1 MEGKTMN
8 DYNLLNYSFTA
19 WPTIDQYNE
28 RTDNKQPQET
38 VSGDRVIPPYLN
50 LSVLSR
56 PPRKIHS
63 KDSNVNGKDI
73 FANNVLY
80 NYLESINN
88 NPFKMFASKIP
99 DEKPIAKEQPVV
111 WDRYLTIPGKKI
123 EPKQEDGSNSPL
135 EKNVLF
141 DNYLFP
147 DNPFNPYPTLFQYK
161 QPIHPPM
168 SEEQSKVMADIA
180 DNPKLVFTPEYTK
193 WRQYIMQ
200 NSPKYLERL
209 WKRLTAKEQD
219 YVYEN
224 NYSAFTALSNEAKGK
239 YGESRMRRKNNEVAP
254 RVLKPLAAAFAA
266 PFAIEGAILGLPAA
280 EQQIGRGF
288 GYAIDKFAETE
299 FGQTV
304 LPTLTKFA
312 ESKVGRIAGT
322 AANTGF
328 GAYGAAHLAS
338 EDGIRK
344 TVGHV
349 LDGNLG
355 DAAWSATGDLF
366 DATALNYFGRN
377 ATKGIV
383 DGIKNHKTSAQT
395 KHPFK
400 SELDWTPEGWLGK
413 RVDGVYDANDITSLQ
428 SHIPEYHKIEQTAK
442 SDGTWLKMPDGST
455 WQGDPRSW
463 VQMQSKDYDIYT
475 GNSPFKYQVFSHSS
489 DNKFQTFD
497 LTHFGKTDDGFF
509 GKGFYSHPAENIN
522 GKLMGRNSY
531 GVNNYLLTTNV
542 QKPFDLNNPK
552 RDYMFLFNR
561 DNAPNGLFDGYD
573 SAFFGIPGSN
583 SVGASPAELVV
594 PKPSNYKSLI
604 GNNGDF
610 NPSNNN
616 MYKAFIPLPLLFGY
630 GTMSEY

>member
-38 VSGDRVIPPYLN
+38 DSGNRVTVPLPS
-50 LSVLSR
+50 LSLFPHQKREEYSYK
-56 PPRKIHS
+56 P
-63 KDSNVNGKDI
+63 NVNGKDI

-111 WDRYLTIPGKKI
+111 WDRYLTIPGKEI

-135 EKNVLF
+135 VKNVLF
-141 DNYLFP
+141 NNYLFP

-161 QPIHPPM
+161 EPIHPPITK
-168 SEEQSKVMADIA
+168 EQSMVMADIA

-239 YGESRMRRKNNEVAP
+239 YGESREIRKNNEVAP

-266 PFAIEGAILGLPAA
+266 PFAIEGTMIGLTAA
-280 EQQIGRGF
+280 EQQIAKGLSF
-288 GYAIDKFAETE
+288 ATDKFSKTAL
-299 FGQTV
+299 GQKIM
-304 LPTLTKFA
+304 PSLTKMA
-312 ESKVGRIAGT
+312 ESKVGQFATTAVNAGL
-322 AANTGF
+322 

-355 DAAWSATGDLF
+355 DAATSAAGDVL
-366 DATALNYFGRN
+366 DLSVFGHFAPR
-377 ATKGIV
+377 ATKGIS
-383 DGIKNHKTSAQT
+383 N
-395 KHPFK
+395 
-400 SELDWTPEGWLGK
+400 L
-413 RVDGVYDANDITSLQ
+413 
-428 SHIPEYHKIEQTAK
+428 
-442 SDGTWLKMPDGST
+442 
-455 WQGDPRSW
+455 
-463 VQMQSKDYDIYT
+463 SKDVGSKAIHEDFADFNIMTNRMNSLTHYE
-475 GNSPFKYQVFSHSS
+475 GNNPFS
-489 DNKFQTFD
+489 DNKMTGFRKWGLDNNASPNKILDVESKYSPNNWDALKKYEAHNGPSGTNPTTGDIYMNRYDTDFRQIFPHEVNHRLSTK
-497 LTHFGKTDDGFF
+497 LFGDT
-509 GKGFYSHPAENIN
+509 
-522 GKLMGRNSY
+522 RNSISAEE
-531 GVNNYLLTTNV
+531 VNAAFNV
-542 QKPFDLNNPK
+542 
-552 RDYMFLFNR
+552 
-561 DNAPNGLFDGYD
+561 NAPIWKVHDYGQEPYFIKKDFEEIMVRFVQIKNALGIKVPRALTESELKYAYRKFKEG
-573 SAFFGIPGSN
+573 SLRFG
-583 SVGASPAELVV
+583 
-594 PKPSNYKSLI
+594 
-604 GNNGDF
+604 
-610 NPSNNN
+610 NNN
-616 MYKAFIPLPLLFGY
+616 MSEFFESIKDWKAAAKLSGKALSLTGIGVTSLNQYNNEEGF
-630 GTMSEY
+630 